1 MAEELTKELKDS
13 IIESDIYGQM
23 IHHPLIVSPYV
34 LPSVENPSDK
44 ERKLIDQQIEILNK
58 GFKDKQ
64 AILIRSID
72 AKKWNQVLTLHERP
86 YRLQTFLQFAPF
98 MKPVEYWQ
106 NLAWIWTDTE
116 FPFSN
121 KEMWIDLFTA
131 NVKQKRKLMTS
142 KERRTLQNLP
152 EKVTIYR
159 GYDDKGELSGP
170 LGISWT
176 LLEEKAEWFAKRF
189 GVYEDSSP
197 AIAVGTC
204 NRKAILAYF
213 NGRGEEEIVVNP
225 LDVNII
231 DNKDVYVEV
240 LDGNQ

>member
-86 YRLQTFLQFAPF
+86 YRLQTFLQFAP
-98 MKPVEYWQ
+98 
-106 NLAWIWTDTE
+106 L
-116 FPFSN
+116 
-121 KEMWIDLFTA
+121 
-131 NVKQKRKLMTS
+131 
-142 KERRTLQNLP
+142 
-152 EKVTIYR
+152 
-159 GYDDKGELSGP
+159 
-170 LGISWT
+170 
-176 LLEEKAEWFAKRF
+176 
-189 GVYEDSSP
+189 
-197 AIAVGTC
+197 
-204 NRKAILAYF
+204 LAY
-213 NGRGEEEIVVNP
+213 
-225 LDVNII
+225 LQH
-231 DNKDVYVEV
+231 DNRMLY
-240 LDGNQ
+240 LLS